1 MRTLKNA
8 IFFLALSFSTH
19 SFLFAQSQSQM
30 TDEMVVRQKEGML
43 FKASKLTSPQ
53 LEILEVVGLGMPS
66 FTVSNMADGTQDSYS
81 HSLRVTYSLQ
91 INGGRAGFQV
101 VFYGLNDKIPY
112 AVAQEG
118 NLTSVFMPYQV
129 HEHLK
134 GRIEQALAARRKV
147 QLKINLLPSGLR
159 EATWV
164 IN

>member
-1 MRTLKNA
+1 
-8 IFFLALSFSTH
+8 
-19 SFLFAQSQSQM
+19 
-30 TDEMVVRQKEGML
+30 
-43 FKASKLTSPQ
+43 
-53 LEILEVVGLGMPS
+53 
-66 FTVSNMADGTQDSYS
+66 
-81 HSLRVTYSLQ
+81 LQ